1 MTPVKYDALT
11 TILSLST
18 TLGGATLS
26 FNVGQLIATDALGL
40 YFFAK
45 AQAANVFTQYYF
57 ANTARAMA
65 HEFIT
70 STCLGF
76 VANVVL
82 SVALT
87 ALSMTVLT
95 LAYNIFVARKGQ
107 AISICDLC
115 SYAWS
120 VLTFNS
126 KNQSEE
132 SSASPQKQEREAAS
146 LQRHSL

>member
-18 TLGGATLS
+18 TFGGAALS

-40 YFFAK
+40 YFFAQ
-45 AQAANVFTQYYF
+45 AQATNVFTQYYF

-65 HEFIT
+65 HEFIK

-82 SVALT
+82 SIALT

-95 LAYNIFVARKGQ
+95 LTYNIFVARKGHT
-107 AISICDLC
+107 ISICDLF

-126 KNQSEE
+126 KHQSEE
-132 SSASPQKQEREAAS
+132 SIASSQKQAKEAVL
-146 LQRHSL
+146 LQHHSL